1 MYHAWQNMG
10 EIGSNFGGSYMTDPL
25 LLTVN
30 RNCPMRRF
38 LRKKTSFGYFCW
50 ETPRINMGFSRE
62 RKCLLNIVSQKL
74 ISYDFCTSFVLHKVK
89 KGLRRFQVEAHDAYA
104 CKLILG
110 LCHSPPRL
118 ENQSGSWKIENLVE
132 EINNFISR
140 WCPYPKTC
148 WAGKKWML
156 LCDIHPCMWQKA

>member
-50 ETPRINMGFSRE
+50 ETPRMNMVVSQE

-89 KGLRRFQVEAHDAYA
+89 TFWRFQVETRRAYA
-104 CKLILG
+104 CKQILG
-110 LCHSPPRL
+110 LCHSLPWL
-118 ENQSGSWKIENLVE
+118 ENQSGSQKIENLLEVSVSIQKPSVQE
-132 EINNFISR
+132 KR
-140 WCPYPKTC
+140 
-148 WAGKKWML
+148 ML
-156 LCDIHPCMWQKA
+156 LCDIHHGMRHKEA